1 MEENRIK
8 NIEYSRRFLKSLKK
22 LSIKIVN
29 QAQEKEKIF
38 RENPFNLILKTHK
51 LTGREKEAWAFWI
64 NYTYRIK
71 FLFLNDE
78 EVLFLDIGTHEI
90 YK

>member
-1 MEENRIK
+1 
-8 NIEYSRRFLKSLKK
+8 
-22 LSIKIVN
+22 
-29 QAQEKEKIF
+29 
-38 RENPFNLILKTHK
+38 LI
-51 LTGREKEAWAFWI
+51 GREKEAWAFWI
-64 NYTYRIK
+64 NYAYRIK